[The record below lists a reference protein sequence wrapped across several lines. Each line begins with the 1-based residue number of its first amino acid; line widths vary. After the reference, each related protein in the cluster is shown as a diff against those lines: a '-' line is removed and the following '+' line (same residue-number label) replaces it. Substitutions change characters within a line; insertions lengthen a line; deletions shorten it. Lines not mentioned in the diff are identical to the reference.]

1 MTEREVEHSGCRKI
15 ASYGQGQS
23 VCEQDCWGFP
33 CIEHNIARGWSYVI
47 NRSGRIGYRLHRG
60 LQDNKKG
67 SVSVEQGQL
76 LRAAEPDH
84 CVLKVK
90 TPRQSDTVEF
100 THSLLGLCGKAAD
113 DLHRRR
119 QDSDLEDATF
129 ARTDI
134 AAETGRTKFW
144 YRKKS
149 LSTRPESVP
158 IGRMSGDSVCAVS
171 SVKMCQE
178 RSHCRTLLTRRDE
191 SRQFHETQQGIRM
204 TVWVNVNHPSKR
216 RRNRYLYS
224 FHTHGGQI
232 TNATATDR
240 LHAQCTI
247 NAEKQTSLFK

>member
-1 MTEREVEHSGCRKI
+1 MQKAGATSSTDVAELVTDSTEVYKTTKE
-15 ASYGQGQS
+15 
-23 VCEQDCWGFP
+23 
-33 CIEHNIARGWSYVI
+33 
-47 NRSGRIGYRLHRG
+47 
-60 LQDNKKG
+60 

-76 LRAAEPDH
+76 LRAAEPDQ
-84 CVLKVK
+84 CVLNVK

-100 THSLLGLCGKAAD
+100 THSLLGVCGKAAD

-119 QDSDLEDATF
+119 QDSDLEDASF
-129 ARTDI
+129 DQTDI

-158 IGRMSGDSVCAVS
+158 IGWMSGDLVCAVS
-171 SVKMCQE
+171 SVKMSQE

-191 SRQFHETQQGIRM
+191 SRQFHETQQRYSHDSLGQCESSI
-204 TVWVNVNHPSKR
+204 KR
-216 RRNRYLYS
+216 GGETDTCIH
-224 FHTHGGQI
+224 FPTHGEPI